1 MLEKYKKIIEKNIL
15 NGTHVNDTYSM
26 IGSGNGYSFKVVGNE
41 LKIISNDNVVLE
53 NINDSNI
60 SVWKIENDIKKISI
74 IINKVDSLDVVAM
87 IAIVDCNNDLANVS
101 IKQTPTNLYIS
112 YDEES
117 IGYDVNSCSADLIIN
132 IMEDYFNKK
141 GLLNGKSKEDI
152 FNFIRIDIDEIFT
165 ILNSN
170 KNNYINDLEH
180 QLNNLSANYVMESEK
195 IKRKINTLHG
205 YETN

>member
-1 MLEKYKKIIEKNIL
+1 MLEKHKKLIEKNIL
-15 NGTHVNDTYSM
+15 NGTQVNDTYSM
-26 IGSGNGYSFKVVGNE
+26 IGSENGYSFKVVGNE

>member
-1 MLEKYKKIIEKNIL
+1 MLEKHKNLIEKNIL
-15 NGTHVNDTYSM
+15 NGTIIDDTYSM

-41 LKIISNDNVVLE
+41 LKIFGNDNVALE
-53 NINDSNI
+53 NVNDGSI
-60 SVWKIENDIKKISI
+60 SIWKIENDSKRISI

-87 IAIVDCNNDLANVS
+87 IAIVDCNNDLVNVS
-101 IKQTPTNLYIS
+101 IKLTPTNLYIS
-112 YDEES
+112 YDEDS
-117 IGYDVNSCSADLIIN
+117 INYDVNKCNSDLIIN
-132 IMEDYFNKK
+132 TMEDYFNKK

-165 ILNSN
+165 ILNCN
-170 KNNYINDLEH
+170 KNNYINNLEH

>member
-15 NGTHVNDTYSM
+15 NGTQVNDTYSM

>member
-1 MLEKYKKIIEKNIL
+1 MLEKHKKIIEKNIL

-26 IGSGNGYSFKVVGNE
+26 IGSENGYSFKVVGNE

-180 QLNNLSANYVMESEK
+180 QLNNLSANYVMESKK

-205 YETN
+205 YKTN

>member
-1 MLEKYKKIIEKNIL
+1 MLEKHKKLIEKNIL
-15 NGTHVNDTYSM
+15 NGTQVNDTYSM

>member
-1 MLEKYKKIIEKNIL
+1 MLEKHKKLIEKNIL

>member
-1 MLEKYKKIIEKNIL
+1 MLEKHKKLIEKNIL
-15 NGTHVNDTYSM
+15 NGTQVNDTYSM
-26 IGSGNGYSFKVVGNE
+26 IGSENGYSFKVVGNE

-132 IMEDYFNKK
+132 IIEDYFNKK

-205 YETN
+205 YKTN

>member
-1 MLEKYKKIIEKNIL
+1 MLEKHKKLIEKNIL
-15 NGTHVNDTYSM
+15 NGTQVDDAYSM
-26 IGSGNGYSFKVVGNE
+26 IGSGNDYSFKVVGNE

-60 SVWKIENDIKKISI
+60 SVWRIENDIKKISI

>member
-1 MLEKYKKIIEKNIL
+1 MLEKHKKLIEKNIL
-15 NGTHVNDTYSM
+15 NGTQVNDTYSM

-60 SVWKIENDIKKISI
+60 SVWRIENDIKKISI